1 MRIFDRSLALT
12 CEHGEDRTRRRI
24 TLDAIEGFG
33 HRILPKTLHGVMLEI
48 CCRRFVLRVLEA
60 THSLE
65 RAKAFSRGT
74 LEKVA
79 QAIVMVLDEDV
90 WLEEAIQRGTPG
102 EFDPKTQVVS
112 IGQDDGLAVLT
123 KLLFKIGFGFLK
135 FVVGELN
142 DVRSRRIRVGIRW
155 RGATEA
161 TVKLAA
167 GLSLWERQEG
177 RRWRRKRR

>member
-1 MRIFDRSLALT
+1 MILVGRLFSVTHLTRCALKEGQSATEIDGQVSNQDLPYFGVGVNAMRIFDRSLALT

-90 WLEEAIQRGTPG
+90 RLEEAIQRGTPG
-102 EFDPKTQVVS
+102 EFE
-112 IGQDDGLAVLT
+112 
-123 KLLFKIGFGFLK
+123 FL
-135 FVVGELN
+135 
-142 DVRSRRIRVGIRW
+142 
-155 RGATEA
+155 
-161 TVKLAA
+161 
-167 GLSLWERQEG
+167 
-177 RRWRRKRR
+177 